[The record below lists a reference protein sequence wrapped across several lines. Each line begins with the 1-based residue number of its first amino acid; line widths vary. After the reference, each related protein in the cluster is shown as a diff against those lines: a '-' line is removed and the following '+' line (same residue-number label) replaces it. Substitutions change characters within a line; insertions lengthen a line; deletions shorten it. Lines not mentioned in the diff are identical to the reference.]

1 MKKHCL
7 VGALALLS
15 MQAYAQDQGQI
26 RFGVEAT
33 YPPFESKLASGQLA
47 GFDIDLGNALCAQLK
62 TRCVWVEN
70 SFDGMIPALKAKKFD
85 GIISSMS
92 ITPER
97 QKQIAFSSKL
107 FNTPAYLVVK
117 KGSQLSASVNT
128 LKGKRV
134 GVQQG
139 SIFETYTKKFW
150 APKGITVTTYQSS
163 DLAYADLVAGR
174 VDGVVD
180 DAVVLQES
188 FLKKPAG
195 QGYVLAKPEIYD
207 EAIFG
212 HGTGIGMRKEDVALR
227 QKLNKAIA
235 EIHKNGTYDKL
246 AKKYFN
252 FNVYGK

>member
-1 MKKHCL
+1 MRKHYL
-7 VGALALLS
+7 AGVLALIAC
-15 MQAYAQDQGQI
+15 QAFAQDTI

-33 YPPFESKLASGQLA
+33 YPPFESKLPSGQLV

-62 TRCVWVEN
+62 ARCVWVEN

-92 ITPER
+92 ITAER
-97 QKQIAFSSKL
+97 QKQIAFSDKL

-117 KGSQLSASVNT
+117 KGSR
-128 LKGKRV
+128 LKATADSLHGKHV

-139 SIFETYTKKFW
+139 SIFETYAKKFW
-150 APKGITVTTYQSS
+150 APKGVVVTTYQSS
-163 DLAYADLVAGR
+163 DLAYADLLSGR
-174 VDGVVD
+174 LDGVVD
-180 DAVVLQES
+180 DAVVLQNA
-188 FLKKPAG
+188 FLKKPRG
-195 QGYVLAKPEIYD
+195 QGYEMAKPEIYD

-212 HGTGIGMRKEDVALR
+212 HGTGVGLRKEDVALR
-227 QKLNKAIA
+227 QKLNSAIA
-235 EIHKNGTYDKL
+235 AIHKNGTYDRL